1 MHPVFTASLQE
12 SDEVVLKV
20 TVLNEAVFGK
30 TLAEI
35 SLETK
40 TGMFVLAIRTAEG
53 NWIYN
58 PDEKTV
64 LRAGDTLILR
74 GPREGEAE
82 ARKIITGD
90 LKE

>member
-1 MHPVFTASLQE
+1 
-12 SDEVVLKV
+12 
-20 TVLNEAVFGK
+20 
-30 TLAEI
+30 
-35 SLETK
+35 
-40 TGMFVLAIRTAEG
+40 
-53 NWIYN
+53 
-58 PDEKTV
+58 V